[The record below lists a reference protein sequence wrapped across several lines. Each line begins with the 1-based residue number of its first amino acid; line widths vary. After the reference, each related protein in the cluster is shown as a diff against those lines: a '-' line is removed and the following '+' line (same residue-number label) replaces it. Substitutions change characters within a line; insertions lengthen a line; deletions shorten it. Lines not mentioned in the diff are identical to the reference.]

1 MKKICLAGFAVLFCA
16 SVAFGDE
23 VDKALSNIATEQL
36 RASTRQMIGLGVKS
50 DDAIGMTRVML
61 ENRFRQE
68 NALRAHEIIIRAKEE
83 GLPAGPI
90 MNKAHEGIA
99 KRVKEENI
107 IQAMETVRSRYA
119 FAYEKVREV
128 TQDQAQIRRIGNHIA
143 EGVTAGMTG
152 SDINRI
158 MHQLKFRSRQ
168 MMSAQRMELAAET
181 FRVVREMARF
191 GVSSELATEVVYEA
205 LRHQYSSDQMARM
218 RKAFISHS
226 KNTSPHIVAEGYS
239 GAIQRGQNVKTLDFS
254 GRRGVGKAGGASG
267 AAGSAGGPGGTG
279 GPRGGKR

>member
-1 MKKICLAGFAVLFCA
+1 MKKICFAGFAVLFCA

-36 RASTRQMIGLGVKS
+36 RASTRQMIRLGVKS

-68 NALRAHEIIIRAKEE
+68 NALRAHETIIRAKEE
-83 GLPAGPI
+83 GLPVEPI

-119 FAYEKVREV
+119 FAYEKAREV

-143 EGVTAGMTG
+143 EGVTAGMTD
-152 SDINRI
+152 SDIHRI

-168 MMSAQRMELAAET
+168 MMSAQRIGLATET
-181 FRVVREMARF
+181 FRAVREMARF
-191 GVSSELATEVVYEA
+191 GVSSELATEVAYEA

-218 RKAFISHS
+218 RQAFISHS
-226 KNTSPHIVAEGYS
+226 RNTSPHIVAEGYS

-254 GRRGVGKAGGASG
+254 SRRGVGKAGGAAG
-267 AAGSAGGPGGTG
+267 AAGSAGRTGGG